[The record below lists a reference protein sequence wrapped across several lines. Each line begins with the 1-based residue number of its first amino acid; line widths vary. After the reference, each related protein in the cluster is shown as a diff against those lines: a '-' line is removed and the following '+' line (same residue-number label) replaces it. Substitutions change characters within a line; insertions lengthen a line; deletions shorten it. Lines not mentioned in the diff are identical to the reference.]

1 MPLTMARPW
10 KHPKTGIFWLR
21 RAVPDDLRAL
31 VGKREE
37 KRSLQTRDPSEARR
51 LHALAMAEV
60 EGRWKTLREGSR
72 SLSEREANE
81 MARDVHDAWLDR
93 HRDEPSQQT
102 DWPVAI
108 GRKVFAPPAPLDM
121 AKYGTPEFW
130 SIDPDEFRVR
140 NLEEW
145 CRGYADY
152 VLKGRGLIVDESSRL
167 KLAKAIALAVQRA
180 SEMLVRLSQGEI
192 DASSQSAMYPSRVVQ
207 SEALP
212 ASPKKPVTFDDLVKG
227 WSAEKKPAQKTV
239 YEWSRAVRAFT
250 DFLGHTDAGRVT
262 PDNIQAW
269 KEALIAQG
277 LTAKTIRDGKLVA
290 LRSIMQWGKANRRL
304 SDNPAEHVSMDV
316 KRKASD
322 RGVRSF
328 TEDEATI
335 ILKAALSE
343 ANPVLR
349 WVPWLCAYSGA
360 RVSEVCQLRVEDVRK
375 IEGIWCMKLDPE
387 AGSLKTLGSERA
399 VPLHQAVI
407 DSGFLTYVDG
417 VKLGP
422 LFAKLSPDKFGKRGG
437 NGTKMI
443 GRWVRGLG
451 LTDERLAP
459 AHSWRH
465 RMKTLGRRFK
475 MSPDI
480 VNAITGHGTR
490 TVADAYGEYEVKT
503 MYEELMK
510 IPPAPVD

>member
-1 MPLTMARPW
+1 MARPW

-37 KRSLQTRDPSEARR
+37 KQSLQTRDPSEARR
-51 LHALAMAEV
+51 LHAVAMAAV
-60 EGRWKTLREGSR
+60 EGRWKTLREGAR
-72 SLSEREANE
+72 ALSERDAHAL
-81 MARDVHDAWLDR
+81 ARDVHDGWLER

-108 GRKVFAPPAPLDM
+108 GRRVFAAPPPVDM
-121 AKYGTPEFW
+121 TKLGTPEFW
-130 SIDPDEFRVR
+130 TIDPDEFRVR

-145 CRGYADY
+145 CRGYADH
-152 VLKGRGLIVDESSRL
+152 VLKGRGLIVDEGSRH
-167 KLAKAIALAVQRA
+167 KLAKAIAVAVQRA
-180 SEMLVRLSQGEI
+180 SETLVRLSDGEI
-192 DASSQSAMYPSRVVQ
+192 DAPSLPSVHPSRTVQ
-207 SEALP
+207 SEAVP
-212 ASPKKPVTFDDLVKG
+212 QSPRRSVLFDDLIKG

-239 YEWSRAVRAFT
+239 YEWSRAVRTFT
-250 DFLGHTDAGRVT
+250 DFLGHTDAARVT

-290 LRSIMQWGKANRRL
+290 LRSIMQWGKLNRRL
-304 SDNPAEHVSMDV
+304 SDNPAEDVTMDV
-316 KRKASD
+316 KRKAAD

-335 ILKAALSE
+335 ILKAALGETNS
-343 ANPVLR
+343 VLR

-360 RVSEVCQLRVEDVRK
+360 RVSEVCQLRVEDVRE
-375 IEGIWCMKLDPE
+375 IDGVWCMKFDPE
-387 AGSLKTLGSERA
+387 AGSLKTVSSERA
-399 VPLHQAVI
+399 VPLHPAVI
-407 DSGFLTYVDG
+407 DSGFLVYVEG
-417 VKLGP
+417 VKPGP

-451 LTDERLAP
+451 LIDERLAP
-459 AHSWRH
+459 NHSWRH

-475 MSPDI
+475 MAPDI
-480 VNAITGHGTR
+480 VNAITGHGIR
-490 TVADAYGEYEVKT
+490 TVADAYGEYEIQA
-503 MYEELMK
+503 MYEELTK
-510 IPPAPVD
+510 IPSLPMS